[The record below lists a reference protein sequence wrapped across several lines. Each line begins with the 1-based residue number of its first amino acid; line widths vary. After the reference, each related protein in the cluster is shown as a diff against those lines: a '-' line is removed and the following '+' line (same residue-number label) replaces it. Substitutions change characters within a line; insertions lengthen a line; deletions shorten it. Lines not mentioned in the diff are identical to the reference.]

1 MKQPSLKY
9 SLLIIIVTFG
19 IVTVPV
25 IVLGIS
31 VQPLFLLSLAAA
43 IPLCMRL
50 GYSFTEIQS
59 GMTEYSKKA
68 FSPILFMLAV
78 GAMTGVWNSC
88 GTIAEITKLG
98 INLVSPSVFLPACF
112 LLCMIFALFT
122 GTAFGT
128 CGTVGLAL
136 IVMSASF
143 SIPSLI
149 TASAVISGTY
159 FGYVFSPLSD
169 YNNLAC
175 GLVEKDIVSFIVCQ
189 LKITAPSAAIC
200 LVIYYFINKNYAI
213 TLGNPQDT
221 QLFVSEIENIF
232 NTGIINFVPLAIV
245 LVIMFMRKPTLIAI
259 ISGIVSGGA
268 VSVLYQGNSFADVI
282 ESMWTGAKF
291 NGGNE
296 IITAVFSR
304 GGMQSMSGVCLLF
317 ILAFALMGALNT
329 CGITEVIIKPVDNRI
344 KGVFSASVY
353 TLIITFA
360 INAMSASGITSC
372 VIVLD
377 FMLPIYK
384 SKNLDLS
391 VLMTTS
397 TIGGILCTLMIPWH
411 SNCINSASF
420 LGVMPTDIITVMFA
434 PAVAVVVCLVY
445 LALSNFVVK
454 KQK

>member
-50 GYSFTEIQS
+50 GYSFAEIQS

-268 VSVLYQGNSFADVI
+268 VSVLYQGNSLADVI

-329 CGITEVIIKPVDNRI
+329 CGITEVIIKPVENRI
-344 KGVFSASVY
+344 KGVFSAAVY

-372 VIVLD
+372 VIVLG

-391 VLMTTS
+391 ALMTTS

>member
-50 GYSFTEIQS
+50 GYSFAEIQS
-59 GMTEYSKKA
+59 GMTEYGKRA

-268 VSVLYQGNSFADVI
+268 VSVLYQGNSLADVI

-329 CGITEVIIKPVDNRI
+329 CGITEVIIKPVENRI
-344 KGVFSASVY
+344 KGVFSAAVY

-372 VIVLD
+372 VIVLG

-391 VLMTTS
+391 ALMTTS

>member
-9 SLLIIIVTFG
+9 SLLIIIITFG

-59 GMTEYSKKA
+59 GMTEYSKRA

-232 NTGIINFVPLAIV
+232 NTGIVNFVPLAIV

-268 VSVLYQGNSFADVI
+268 VSVFYQRA
-282 ESMWTGAKF
+282 
-291 NGGNE
+291 
-296 IITAVFSR
+296 
-304 GGMQSMSGVCLLF
+304 
-317 ILAFALMGALNT
+317 
-329 CGITEVIIKPVDNRI
+329 
-344 KGVFSASVY
+344 
-353 TLIITFA
+353 
-360 INAMSASGITSC
+360 
-372 VIVLD
+372 
-377 FMLPIYK
+377 
-384 SKNLDLS
+384 
-391 VLMTTS
+391 
-397 TIGGILCTLMIPWH
+397 
-411 SNCINSASF
+411 
-420 LGVMPTDIITVMFA
+420 
-434 PAVAVVVCLVY
+434 
-445 LALSNFVVK
+445 
-454 KQK
+454 